1 MNFFQEQARARSQSK
16 WLVMMVI
23 IATVVIALMVG
34 GLLSVV
40 GWQEGDPQAA
50 LGLMLLGAGITVVV
64 IVIGSLWKSFSLR
77 GGGGKI
83 ARELGALRV
92 TADSRDFHL
101 RRYYNVVEEMAI
113 ASGVPMP
120 ELYVMEHELSINAF
134 AAGWSPADAAVCV
147 TRGSLER
154 LSRDELQGV
163 IAHEFSHILNGDM
176 RLNIRLMGLVFGIL
190 LIGLAGEKLMR
201 ARSSNSRD
209 AAGIVALGVG
219 LFVIG
224 YVGVFV
230 ARLLKASIS
239 RQREYLADASAVQ
252 FTRQTAGLS
261 GALKKAAGYG
271 EGTRVGE
278 SDCEEVA
285 HMMFGDAIGLSGWY
299 ATHPP
304 LDDRI
309 RKLDPSFRPEQL
321 KKLADTHARLGD
333 RLNEEPLSAISMLHG
348 GASSVPAR
356 ATDPPARG
364 SAPAAAP
371 PPLPDTV
378 SAPLTGLTASI
389 AHPADAHVAMAT
401 ALRDALPESLMQ
413 AARSAEL
420 APALLL
426 GLLVVLG
433 REGRAAELGVVER
446 HWGAAL
452 STRLRGLLP
461 ELERLHPLQ
470 RLPLLQL
477 ALPQLKRRPTTEQD
491 KLVGTLDALVAL
503 DRRLDVFEYCLL
515 RLVKQALAEAR
526 DPERVRTAG
535 RVKLAACME
544 ACAAVLGVLAAAGHE
559 DREQARQA
567 FLSAWGRLYPGAAR
581 AYAPPADWP
590 QALDGALAQL
600 DQLQLAGKEIL
611 LETLAELLAHDGR
624 IAVNEAELLRVVA
637 SALHCPMPPLLPQA

>member
-1 MNFFQEQARARSQSK
+1 MNFFQEQARARGQSK
-16 WLVMMVI
+16 WLVVLVI
-23 IATVVIALMVG
+23 LATAVIALLVG
-34 GLLSVV
+34 GLLGII
-40 GWQEGDPQAA
+40 GWQDGDPEAA
-50 LGLMLLGAGITVVV
+50 FGLMLVGSVLTVAV
-64 IVIGSLWKSFSLR
+64 ILIGSLWKSFSLR
-77 GGGGKI
+77 GGGGKV
-83 ARELGALRV
+83 ARDLGGLRV

-120 ELYVMEHELSINAF
+120 ELYVLEHELAINAF

-147 TRGSLER
+147 TRGALQR

-163 IAHEFSHILNGDM
+163 IGHEFSHILNGDM

-201 ARSSNSRD
+201 ARSGNSRD

-252 FTRQTAGLS
+252 FTRQTAGLA

-271 EGTRVGE
+271 EGTLVTD

-309 RKLDPSFRPEQL
+309 RKLDPGFRPEQL
-321 KKLADTHARLGD
+321 GKLVESHARLGD
-333 RLNEEPLSAISMLHG
+333 RMNEEPLSAIAMLHG
-348 GASSVPAR
+348 GAAPPVRRADAPTRSPAQ
-356 ATDPPARG
+356 TSMPPA
-364 SAPAAAP
+364 
-371 PPLPDTV
+371 LPDDGTTPI
-378 SAPLTGLTASI
+378 AGLTASI
-389 AHPADAHVAMAT
+389 AHPGDAHVAMAT
-401 ALRDALPESLMQ
+401 SLRDALPEALKQ
-413 AARSAEL
+413 AARSPDL
-420 APALLL
+420 APPLVL

-446 HWGAAL
+446 QWGSDLCGHVRAL
-452 STRLRGLLP
+452 LGD
-461 ELERLHPLQ
+461 LESLHPMQ

-477 ALPQLKRRPTTEQD
+477 ALPQLKRRSIVEQD
-491 KLVGTLDALVAL
+491 KLVATLDALVAL
-503 DRRLDVFEYCLL
+503 DRRLDVYEYCVL
-515 RLVKQALAEAR
+515 RLLKQAIADAR
-526 DPERVRTAG
+526 QPERVRTAG
-535 RVKLAACME
+535 RVKLASAME
-544 ACAAVLGVLAAAGHE
+544 ASAGVLGVLAAAGHE

-590 QALDGALAQL
+590 KVLDGALAEL

-637 SALHCPMPPLLPQA
+637 AALHCPMPPLLPQA

>member
-1 MNFFQEQARARSQSK
+1 MNFFEEQARARGQSK
-16 WLVMMVI
+16 GLVVMVI
-23 IATVVIALMVG
+23 LATVVIALLVG

-40 GWQEGDPQAA
+40 GWQEGDPEAA
-50 LGLMLLGAGITVVV
+50 LGLMLLGAGTTVVV
-64 IVIGSLWKSFSLR
+64 IALGSLWKSFALR
-77 GGGGKI
+77 AGGGKV
-83 ARELGALRV
+83 ARELGGLRV

-120 ELYVMEHELSINAF
+120 ELYVLEHELAINAF

-147 TRGSLER
+147 TRGALER

-163 IAHEFSHILNGDM
+163 IGHEFSHILNGDM

-209 AAGIVALGVG
+209 AAGIVALGFG

-252 FTRQTAGLS
+252 FTRQTAGIA

-271 EGTRVGE
+271 EGTRVTD
-278 SDCEEVA
+278 SDCEEIA
-285 HMMFGDAIGLSGWY
+285 HMMFGDALGLSGWY

-304 LDDRI
+304 LEDRI

-321 KKLADTHARLGD
+321 KKLADAHARHGD
-333 RLNEEPLSAISMLHG
+333 RLNEEPLSALSMLHA
-348 GASSVPAR
+348 GASPSPPRSV
-356 ATDPPARG
+356 D
-364 SAPAAAP
+364 APAHAP
-371 PPLPDTV
+371 RGATEPPVLPEIGP
-378 SAPLTGLTASI
+378 APIAGLSASI
-389 AHPADAHVAMAT
+389 AHPADAHVALAT
-401 ALRDALPESLMQ
+401 RLRDALPEPLMQ
-413 AARSAEL
+413 AARTSEL
-420 APALLL
+420 APALVL

-433 REGRAAELGVVER
+433 REGRAAELGVVEQ
-446 HWGAAL
+446 HWGSAL
-452 STRLRGLLP
+452 SAWVRPLLA
-461 ELERLHPLQ
+461 ELESLHPLQ

-477 ALPQLKRRPTTEQD
+477 ALPQLKRRPIPEQD
-491 KLVGTLDALVAL
+491 KLVATLDALVAL
-503 DRRLDVFEYCLL
+503 DRRLDVYEYCLL
-515 RLVKQALAEAR
+515 RLLKQALAEAR
-526 DPERVRTAG
+526 QPERVRIAG
-535 RVKLAACME
+535 RLKLAACMD
-544 ACAAVLGVLAAAGHE
+544 ASAIVLSVLAAAGHE

-567 FLSAWGRLYPGAAR
+567 FLSAWTRLHAGAAR

-590 QALDGALAQL
+590 SALDNALAQL

-611 LETLAELLAHDGR
+611 LETLAELLAYDGR

-637 SALHCPMPPLLPQA
+637 AALHCPMPPLLPQA